1 MLIVPAL
8 AIFFTW
14 VVMAIALLGIGSIF
28 RGLLSRECFFADAF
42 WMGLCVSVGVLE
54 IWNLFQ
60 PITSWVTVL
69 LLCSGLLGLL
79 VNRSL
84 LLDNLRTRS
93 RPSGWLILSGV
104 SMVQFIAFRAT
115 GPCDHVDTGLYGASA
130 VRWILTY
137 PAVPGLANL
146 QGRLGFN
153 SSVFLGIAALGQ
165 GVWKDLGHHL
175 FTGFVLAA
183 ICVTILPSF
192 ARVITR
198 SPASPT
204 DWFHSIL
211 AIPVFFWAAR
221 SRIVGTQTDE
231 PATIACLVA
240 AGIVFDALRLRKE
253 DGERNSETP
262 RIAVATSLFALAV
275 AFKLSTVVFALLAWC
290 LAFRRIWAM
299 SESLPMRRMYIAG
312 ALALSLVILLP
323 WCARGIILSGYPL
336 FPVTSVSFPFDWKT
350 PPDVASWY
358 AAGVRS
364 WGRIPDATPAET
376 RGRAWLGVWSSS
388 AIRNRVSFQVPLAI
402 SLGGLAVALGFRI
415 RGKFHAACP
424 WLWMLLPSLAG
435 VGFWFVASPDMRFG
449 QFAIWTTAGT
459 LGSWG
464 IVAAT
469 SGRRGGQTGAAMALL
484 LGLLVWCLISFG
496 WKEPYLR
503 LVSVKELRPLPK
515 ADVTVRQT
523 ISGLGVYV
531 PAQDNL
537 CWDAPLP
544 CTPYF
549 DETLRLRKGPS
560 MLRGF
565 ASEQRAENLQRYW
578 SSTPR

>member
-1 MLIVPAL
+1 MLIVSTL
-8 AIFFTW
+8 AIFSTW

-28 RGLLSRECFFADAF
+28 RGLLSRECFIADAF

-54 IWNLFQ
+54 IWNLFL
-60 PITSWVTVL
+60 PITSAATVL
-69 LLCSGLLGLL
+69 LLCAGLLGLL
-79 VNRSL
+79 VNRL
-84 LLDNLRTRS
+84 FLLDNLRTRS
-93 RPSGWLILSGV
+93 RPSGWLMLSGV
-104 SMVQFIAFRAT
+104 SIVLFIAFRAT

-153 SSVFLGIAALGQ
+153 SSVFLCIAALGQ

-175 FTGFVLAA
+175 FTGFVMAA
-183 ICVTILPSF
+183 MCVTILPAC
-192 ARVITR
+192 ARVIAR

-240 AGIVFDALRLRKE
+240 AGIVFDALRRRKD

-262 RIAVATSLFALAV
+262 RMAVATSLFALAV
-275 AFKLSTVVFALLAWC
+275 AFKLSTIVFALLAWC
-290 LAFRRIWAM
+290 LAFRGICAM
-299 SESLPMRRMYIAG
+299 SRSMPKRWMYIAG
-312 ALALSLVILLP
+312 ALTISLAILLP
-323 WCARGIILSGYPL
+323 WYTRGIILSGYPL
-336 FPVTSVSFPFDWKT
+336 FPATSLSFPFDWKT
-350 PPDVASWY
+350 PPDVANWY

-364 WGRIPDATPAET
+364 WGRIPDAPPAET
-376 RGRAWLGVWSSS
+376 RGLAWLGVWSSS

-402 SLGGLAVALGFRI
+402 SLGVLAVALGFRI
-415 RGKFHAACP
+415 RGNFREACP
-424 WLWMLLPSLAG
+424 WLWLLLPSLAG
-435 VGFWFVASPDMRFG
+435 VVFWFVASPDMRFG

-469 SGRRGGQTGAAMALL
+469 SEQRRGHPGGAVAML

-496 WKEPYLR
+496 WKEPYRALG
-503 LVSVKELRPLPK
+503 SMKELPALPK
-515 ADVTVRQT
+515 ADVTVRET

-531 PAQDNL
+531 PAQGNL

-560 MLRGF
+560 MRWGF
-565 ASEQRAENLQRYW
+565 ASEQRADNLQRYW
-578 SSTPR
+578 SSTTR